1 MKKLLI
7 GFAVLVTILIAGLV
21 IGPSFFNW
29 NDHKAE
35 IIAAFHDATGLELAI
50 NGNISLKIIPAP
62 ALSVQDISLAGGAG
76 TDAPDILTLKALEV
90 RVALAPLISG
100 EIQVTSVRLIQP
112 HLLLEVAAGGRANWQ
127 FETAATGPTTGTNKS
142 GGDGAGSPGLDL
154 SLEKLAIED
163 ATVIYRDHRAGTE
176 ERLENINLDGSAAS
190 LRGPFRFIGTAT
202 VGALGAVRAA
212 RDIPIGFDLSVD
224 ALVEKK
230 PLGIRLS
237 LKLADGTAQAV
248 FSGRLRDLDTAP
260 RLTGQLD
267 LSAKSAAAVYQALLR
282 NGEAPA
288 LLDQAVSL
296 KTSVDVSA
304 KAATL
309 NDIDLAFG
317 PMQGGGAMNATFGE
331 TPTYDLAL
339 AISRLDL
346 DRLLEG
352 AREDDE
358 TREAKPNRAK
368 GPGRNDPTGLSI
380 PPIPANLSGSVV
392 ITVEGLRYRGGVVSQ
407 VQLDAS
413 AENGI
418 LRLDRLSAL
427 LPGGSDLR
435 LSGDAKSDGGVPRFE
450 GNVELASNNLRGL
463 LNWLDAN
470 PTAIPAGRLA
480 NMVLTTDF
488 SLDPQQARITNL
500 NLRLD
505 STTIEGAATILLQ
518 SRPSFGLALNVDRI
532 NLDGYLPVSA
542 KGQSSGPTSGGT
554 ATPGNNKAGAGK
566 SSPKP
571 SPLAILEKFD
581 ANIVLNVGE
590 LAYNAAPIK
599 GLSAELGLAAGK
611 LTVRKAMVRNLAGAN
626 VFLSGSGE
634 GFAGTPTG
642 KVKVRL
648 RAKYIDGLA
657 RLAGIELPVPPKRLR
672 GLTVDG
678 DIIGGGDEI
687 SFDLRTTLAGL
698 KASLTGRAQGLS
710 GQPMADLKFDLTHAS
725 LAALS
730 RTFELGIKPLSRA
743 DTPLALSGSVKG
755 GGGNL
760 SFDLTANVA
769 GAEIHGKGTAVGMAA
784 KTVVDVRLDA
794 AHKDLVSLL
803 AALGQAFPSD
813 RKSPGAV
820 RISST
825 IKGGGGRYD
834 LHDIKGTVGAL
845 DLQGKAA
852 IDMAGQRP
860 KLTAKL
866 QAGDVVLDHFLGAAA
881 PTGAQRK
888 PSASKNQPHAGRG
901 DGRWSREAIDLG
913 ALQALDADIDLTA
926 KRLVFQRYPFEQPRL
941 HLTLNSGVLKV
952 ENLTGRLF
960 KGDVGLRATLNS
972 RPLPGL
978 VLSVQLKGADIN
990 QAMRTALEM
999 DQVSGL
1005 LDFAGQFKT
1014 SGSSQWDLVNALSGQ
1029 AKVHAANGVIR
1040 GFDLKQ
1046 FSERLGR
1053 LNKVPDFLNLV
1064 QRAFAGGETK
1074 YHQANGT
1081 WNIRNGVA
1089 ETQDMT
1095 VQLDAAQATVKGKV
1109 RLPAW
1114 NMDLGAVLKLT
1125 EHRDA
1130 PDMGVHL
1137 YGPLDQPRHD
1147 VKTAALERWLLV
1159 RLGRELLGKSSK
1171 TKGLGKF
1178 LEAVTGGGGS
1188 SSRPPPAPSGVQPTI
1203 PQPSQPGPKQPQ
1215 QRADPTQQ
1223 LIEGLFKALRK

>member
-1 MKKLLI
+1 MKRLLI
-7 GFAVLVTILIAGLV
+7 GFAVLVAILIAGLV
-21 IGPSFFNW
+21 IGPSFFSW

-35 IIAAFHDATGLELAI
+35 IIAAFHDATGLQLAI
-50 NGNISLKIIPAP
+50 NGDISLRIIPTP
-62 ALSVQDISLAGGAG
+62 ALSVRDIGLAGGGG
-76 TDAPDILTLKALEV
+76 TGAPDILTLKALEV

-112 HLLLEVAAGGRANWQ
+112 HLMLEVAAGGRANWQ
-127 FETAATGPTTGTNKS
+127 FETPVTGSTTGTDKS
-142 GGDGAGSPGLDL
+142 GGDGASAPGLNL
-154 SLEKLAIED
+154 SLEKLAIEG
-163 ATVIYRDHRAGTE
+163 ATVIYRDHRDGTE

-190 LRGPFRFIGTAT
+190 LRGPYRFTGDAT
-202 VGALGAVRAA
+202 VRAVRAA
-212 RDIPIGFDLSVD
+212 RDIPISFDLSVD
-224 ALVEKK
+224 ALAEKK

-237 LKLADGTAQAV
+237 LKLAGDTAAAV
-248 FSGRLRDLDTAP
+248 FSGHLRDLDTAP

-267 LSAKSAAAVYQALLR
+267 LTAKSATAVHKTLLR
-282 NGEAPA
+282 KGDAPA
-288 LLDQAVSL
+288 LLDQPVRL
-296 KTSVDVSA
+296 KTSVDLSA

-317 PMQGGGAMNATFGE
+317 PMQGGGAMSATFGE

-346 DRLLEG
+346 DRLLEDVG
-352 AREDDE
+352 AADGML
-358 TREAKPNRAK
+358 EANSNRAK
-368 GPGRNDPTGLSI
+368 DAGGNDPAGLSI
-380 PPIPANLSGSVV
+380 PPIPANFAGSVV

-435 LSGDAKSDGGVPRFE
+435 LSGDAKSDGGVPHFQ

-470 PTAIPAGRLA
+470 PVSIPAGRLA

-488 SLDPQQARITNL
+488 SLNPQQARITNL

-542 KGQSSGPTSGGT
+542 GAPKISGITVPESKNS
-554 ATPGNNKAGAGK
+554 AAGK
-566 SSPKP
+566 SN
-571 SPLAILEKFD
+571 PLAFLESFD
-581 ANIVLNVGE
+581 SNIVLNVGE

-611 LTVRKAMVRNLAGAN
+611 LTVRKAVVRNLAGAN
-626 VFLSGSGE
+626 LSLSGSGE

-687 SFDLRTTLAGL
+687 SFDLRTTLSGL
-698 KASLTGRAQGLS
+698 KASLTGRAQDLT
-710 GQPMADLKFDLTHAS
+710 GQPRADLKFDLTHAS

-743 DTPLALSGSVKG
+743 DTPFALRGSVKG
-755 GGGNL
+755 GSGKL
-760 SFDLTANVA
+760 SFDLTANVV
-769 GAEIHGKGTAVGMAA
+769 GAEVHGKGTAGDVAA
-784 KTVVDVRLDA
+784 KSVIDARLEA
-794 AHKDLVSLL
+794 AHKDLVTLL
-803 AALGQAFPSD
+803 AALGQPFPAD
-813 RKSPGAV
+813 QKSPGAV
-820 RISST
+820 RVSST
-825 IKGGGGRYD
+825 IRGGGGRYE

-852 IDMAGQRP
+852 VETAGPRL

-881 PTGAQRK
+881 STGTQQNPPAGKNK
-888 PSASKNQPHAGRG
+888 PGASRG

-913 ALQALDADIDLTA
+913 ALQALDGDIELTA

-960 KGDVGLRATLNS
+960 KGNVGLRATLTS

-978 VLSVQLKGADIN
+978 GLSVQLKGADIN

-1005 LDFAGQFKT
+1005 LDFTGQFQT
-1014 SGSSQWDLVNALSGQ
+1014 SGFSQWDLVNALSGQ

-1053 LNKVPDFLNLV
+1053 LNRIPDFLNLV
-1064 QRAFAGGETK
+1064 QRAFVGGETK
-1074 YHQANGT
+1074 YQQVNGT

-1095 VQLDAAQATVKGKV
+1095 VQLDAARATVKGKV

-1114 NMDLGAVLKLT
+1114 NMDLRAVLELT

-1137 YGPLDQPRHD
+1137 FGPLDQPQRD
-1147 VKTAALERWLLV
+1147 VKTAALERWLLG
-1159 RLGRELLGKSSK
+1159 RLGRELLGDGSK
-1171 TKGLGKF
+1171 NKGLGQL
-1178 LEAVTGGGGS
+1178 LEAVTGGGAS
-1188 SSRPPPAPSGVQPTI
+1188 SWRPAPAPSGVQPSI
-1203 PQPSQPGPKQPQ
+1203 PQPSQPGRRQPQ
-1215 QRADPTQQ
+1215 RQADPTQK
-1223 LIEGLFKALRK
+1223 LIEDLFKSLKK